1 MQNQTREILR
11 RLNAGKKATHI
22 ATELGVPPY
31 VVYNAK
37 HRYRREL
44 KSRKVAVTSDGTKP
58 LAQRVFEFIQ
68 ANPDLRACEY
78 GEAFAAVG
86 EKKHSVAG
94 TITHLVNAGLVERNV
109 RTKAV
114 KAVAKQYRPMQQTL
128 THKYKQTAYK
138 PDEKVGGLTL
148 DVEPSDLGQSVYFP
162 PTMRPVSLWSRIKAV
177 FTGHYV

>member
-31 VVYNAK
+31 VVYNTK
-37 HRYRREL
+37 TRYRREL

-58 LAQRVFEFIQ
+58 LSQRVFEFIQ

-94 TITHLVNAGLVERNV
+94 TITHLVNAGLVERNA

-138 PDEKVGGLTL
+138 PDEKAGGLIL
-148 DVEPSDLGQSVYFP
+148 DVEPSDLGQPVYFP
-162 PTMRPVSLWSRIKAV
+162 PTMQPVSLWSRIKAV

>member
-31 VVYNAK
+31 VVYNTK
-37 HRYRREL
+37 TRYRREL

-58 LAQRVFEFIQ
+58 LSQRVFEFIQ

-86 EKKHSVAG
+86 ERS
-94 TITHLVNAGLVERNV
+94 TRWQGLS
-109 RTKAV
+109 RTSLTRDSWSATPEPKRS
-114 KAVAKQYRPMQQTL
+114 KQ
-128 THKYKQTAYK
+128 
-138 PDEKVGGLTL
+138 
-148 DVEPSDLGQSVYFP
+148 
-162 PTMRPVSLWSRIKAV
+162 
-177 FTGHYV
+177 